1 MRHEALKR
9 VRVQQGWACSPGAR
23 RKLETE
29 NQRAGIS
36 GLQR

>member
-9 VRVQQGWACSPGAR
+9 ARVEQGSACSPGAR
-23 RKLETE
+23 RNLETE

-36 GLQR
+36 GLER